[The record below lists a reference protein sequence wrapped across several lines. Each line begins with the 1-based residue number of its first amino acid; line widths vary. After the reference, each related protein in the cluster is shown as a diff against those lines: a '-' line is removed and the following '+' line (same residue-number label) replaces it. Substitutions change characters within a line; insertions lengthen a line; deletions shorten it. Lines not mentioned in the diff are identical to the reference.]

1 MAKLPDDEFSI
12 ARYVV
17 KASARITGES
27 STGRVILQR
36 VDPDPKSPMTITVTG
51 PSVFDEF
58 GRGTEFEI
66 IFRKLER

>member
-17 KASARITGES
+17 KASARITGA
-27 STGRVILQR
+27 GRVILQR